1 VSDGS
6 DKAGGLSALGRRG
19 GLVGAATGVLAA
31 GAAIGLAV
39 ERFAV
44 GRRRMPDPE
53 LDGEPFGSRRG
64 DPIIAKTDDGLEL
77 YAEIEE
83 PEPPPNGKRR
93 KKPPFTIV
101 FCHGYALNLDCWHFQ
116 RKELAGEHR
125 MAFYDQRSH
134 GRSGRSPAEHTNI
147 NQLGHDL
154 ASVLEEVAP
163 EGPIVLVGHSMG
175 GMTILA
181 LAEQQPELFAERVVG
196 VCLLAT
202 SAGGLD
208 KVTLGVPGPVGR
220 LVHRVVPAFVATLS
234 RAPDLVEHGRK
245 AGSDIGYLLTK
256 HYSFGSKV
264 PPARVEFVAE
274 MLAGTPIEVVADFF
288 PGFAEH
294 DKYTALAALDGIES
308 LVMCGQNDLITPVE
322 HSRELAWR
330 LPNADY
336 VELEDCGHMIL
347 IEHPDPVNAALRDLL
362 ERSKAVAGTSK
373 RRRRR

>member
-1 VSDGS
+1 VSDGP
-6 DKAGGLSALGRRG
+6 DEGGGLSALGRRG

-53 LDGEPFGSRRG
+53 LDSEPFGSRRG
-64 DPIIAKTDDGLEL
+64 DPIIVKTEDGLEL
-77 YAEIEE
+77 YAEIDELD
-83 PEPPPNGKRR
+83 PGPSKRR
-93 KKPPFTIV
+93 RKPPLTLV

-116 RKELAGEHR
+116 RKDLAGEYR

-147 NQLGHDL
+147 TQLGHDL
-154 ASVLEEVAP
+154 AAVLEEVAP

-196 VCLLAT
+196 VCLLAS

-220 LVHRVVPAFVATLS
+220 LVHRVAPAFVAALS

-245 AGSDIGYLLTK
+245 AGSDVGYLLTK

-294 DKYTALAALDGIES
+294 DKYSALASLDGIEA
-308 LVMCGQNDLITPVE
+308 LIMCGQNDLITPVE

-330 LPNADY
+330 LPNAEY

-347 IEHPDPVNAALRDLL
+347 IEYPDAVNESLRELL
-362 ERSKAVAGTSK
+362 ERSKAVVGTSK
-373 RRRRR
+373 RSSRR

>member
-1 VSDGS
+1 MSEG
-6 DKAGGLSALGRRG
+6 DKTGVGVLGRRT
-19 GLVGAATGVLAA
+19 GLVGAAAGVLTA

-64 DPIIAKTDDGLEL
+64 TPLVVKTDDGLEL
-77 YAEIEE
+77 YAEVDELDSDVI
-83 PEPPPNGKRR
+83 PKQRR
-93 KKPPFTIV
+93 KKPPVTVV
-101 FCHGYALNLDCWHFQ
+101 FSHGYALNLDCWHFQ
-116 RKELAGEHR
+116 RKELAGEYR

-134 GRSGRSPAEHTNI
+134 GRSGRSPSEQTNI
-147 NQLGHDL
+147 PQLGRDL
-154 ASVLEEVAP
+154 AAVLQEVAP

-181 LAEQQPELFAERVVG
+181 LADQQPELFAERVVG

-220 LVHRVVPAFVATLS
+220 LVHRVAPAFVAALS

-245 AGSDIGYLLTK
+245 AGSDVGYLLTK

-274 MLAGTPIEVVADFF
+274 MLAGTPIDVVADFF

-294 DKYTALAALDGIES
+294 DKYHALATLDGIEA
-308 LVMCGQNDLITPVE
+308 LIMCGQGDLITPVE

-330 LPNADY
+330 LPNAEY

-347 IEHPDPVNAALRDLL
+347 IEYPDEVNAHLRELL
-362 ERSKAVAGTSK
+362 VRSKAVAGTSK
-373 RRRRR
+373 RKSRR